1 MNKNLTNFIDTK
13 SVKEDINYIKVLK
26 RDNIL
31 YAVAT
36 DSFRLLEVK
45 ITDEFL
51 LENLFEGFYSVK
63 EWLELCKNYNF
74 KKINMPAF
82 LLELKKVQA
91 MQENRNF
98 NYPAYEKVIPTKVE
112 DITSLDFE
120 VNFNYLVD
128 FLDTTKNRKNNA
140 ILMNS
145 LKISKDKKMLYYKDD
160 NIVALLM
167 LMTK

>member
-1 MNKNLTNFIDTK
+1 MNKNLTNFINTK

-45 ITDEFL
+45 ITDKFL

-98 NYPAYEKVIPTKVE
+98 NYPAYEKIIPTKVE
-112 DITSLDFE
+112 DITSLDFKL
-120 VNFNYLVD
+120 NYNYLVD
-128 FLDTTKNRKNNA
+128 FLEVIKENET
-140 ILMNS
+140 IEMN
-145 LKISKDKKMLYYKDD
+145 KIKITQNKRMLYYKNND
-160 NIVALLM
+160 IVVLLM
-167 LMTK
+167 LQTR